1 MREVREAKYMRKLYC
16 PSILAFIIVFM
27 LMSTAAVQARAQTRA
42 GTVPAGTEFSSNWSG
57 YAVTAANKTTLL
69 QAISGTWRVPAA
81 QANGQA
87 AAAQWIGL
95 GGFSSNNLL
104 QIGTIE
110 AVYDNHQVTELF
122 WEKLP
127 DMAHNIIKIS
137 SGTIVAASIS
147 ENGSGVWQLATTV
160 IKPNGDRITK
170 TIQVA
175 GDVSYDRPMEQSAE
189 WINEDPSN
197 KTENLYKLA
206 NTGTL
211 SFTNLSVNNQTL
223 AALGLNRHPLAVTSQ
238 ANRLLLSPSF
248 LKSHGTAFSVLNLSH
263 TAHPKKMKKARH
275 RFRISHHKLSR

>member
-1 MREVREAKYMRKLYC
+1 MREVREAKYMRKFYC
-16 PSILAFIIVFM
+16 LWILAFIIVFM
-27 LMSTAAVQARAQTRA
+27 LMPTAAVQARSQTRA

-57 YAVTAANKTTLL
+57 YAVTAANKTTPL

-81 QANGQA
+81 QANGKA

-95 GGFSSNNLL
+95 GGFASNNLL

-110 AVYDNHQVTELF
+110 AVYNNHRVIELF

-137 SGTIVAASIS
+137 SGTAVSASIS
-147 ENGSGVWQLATTV
+147 QNGAGVWQLTAIM
-160 IKPNGDRITK
+160 IKPNGARITK

-175 GDVSYDRPMEQSAE
+175 GDVSYDSSMEQSAE

-197 KTENLYKLA
+197 NTGSLYKLA

-211 SFTNLSVNNQTL
+211 SFTNLSVNNQSLT
-223 AALGLNRHPLAVTSQ
+223 ALGLTRHPLAVTSS
-238 ANRLLLSPSF
+238 AKRLLLSPSS

-263 TAHPKKMKKARH
+263 TAHPKKVKQARH
-275 RFRISHHKLSR
+275 RFRISHHKLSK